1 MLAAQNGY
9 CEIAQILL
17 DGGAR
22 INARTLD
29 GKTALSL
36 AAGFNHPDIVKLLTG
51 VAGNIR
57 INLHSPRP

>member
-9 CEIAQILL
+9 REIVQILL

-29 GKTALSL
+29 GKTTLSL
-36 AAGFNHPDIVKLLTG
+36 AARFNHPDIVRLLIERG
-51 VAGNIR
+51 GEY
-57 INLHSPRP
+57 PD